1 MVQGLYKEYRKQL
14 YDDDRVKGTI
24 DVSRFVRNDIP
35 FRGAISY
42 TTREYCYDNALT
54 QLIRHTIEYIKFH
67 PFGASILNNDYET
80 IENVRQIVD
89 ATPTYCL
96 RDRLRILNANRRPK
110 IHPYYTE
117 YRELQKLCVHILRHD
132 ALKYGKEKDK
142 IHGVLF
148 DGAWL
153 WEEYLNTILKKDN
166 FKHAENKKETGG
178 FPMFV
183 KNAEDE
189 EISRNSRKLYPDFY
203 KANFIL
209 DAKYKH
215 LNSGVGREDLYQV
228 VTYMYCSSAKH
239 GGYLYPDEGN
249 GKDCNYQLAG
259 YNGFIHLFP
268 FKVPQNSVK
277 HEDFVK
283 QIKEEEKELV
293 NKIQNIC

>member
-1 MVQGLYKEYRKQL
+1 
-14 YDDDRVKGTI
+14 
-24 DVSRFVRNDIP
+24 
-35 FRGAISY
+35 
-42 TTREYCYDNALT
+42 
-54 QLIRHTIEYIKFH
+54 
-67 PFGASILNNDYET
+67 
-80 IENVRQIVD
+80 
-89 ATPTYCL
+89 
-96 RDRLRILNANRRPK
+96 
-110 IHPYYTE
+110 
-117 YRELQKLCVHILRHD
+117 
-132 ALKYGKEKDK
+132 
-142 IHGVLF
+142 
-148 DGAWL
+148 
-153 WEEYLNTILKKDN
+153 
-166 FKHAENKKETGG
+166 
-178 FPMFV
+178 MFV